1 MIQQLQRKIILCL
14 RYCRKVENRTELL
27 MTEVIIH
34 QHANKQRKKI
44 TNRVYVS
51 CVCQSYLKRLAASL
65 SETENLSPIPAQHIE
80 GTWHQTTRVWVFFN
94 FQFKRLKRLR
104 PTTKSLHSSRIKE
117 SCELNYYW
125 QYNYLQVTCMAR
137 AMVSTRA
144 LFSSSDS
151 PDNS

>member
-34 QHANKQRKKI
+34 QHANKQRKK
-44 TNRVYVS
+44 NYKPSVCKLYVS
-51 CVCQSYLKRLAASL
+51 IILKEASSKLEWNREPVTNPRPTHRGYLTPNNKGLSL
-65 SETENLSPIPAQHIE
+65 F
-80 GTWHQTTRVWVFFN
+80 WVFN
-94 FQFKRLKRLR
+94 LKRLR

-125 QYNYLQVTCMAR
+125 QYNYLQVICMAR